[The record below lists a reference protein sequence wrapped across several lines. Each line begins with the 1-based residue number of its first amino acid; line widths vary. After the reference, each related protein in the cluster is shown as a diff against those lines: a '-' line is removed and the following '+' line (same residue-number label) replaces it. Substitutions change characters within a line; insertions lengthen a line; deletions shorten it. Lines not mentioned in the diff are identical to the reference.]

1 MERMER
7 DRIAK
12 RIYVGKCA
20 GNRSVGR
27 LWKIWIDT
35 MKDCLRKRGL
45 DVNQARGM
53 VQDKSEG

>member
-1 MERMER
+1 MER